1 MATMHAVRF
10 SAYGGPGTLE
20 YCTVEQTKPAPGEIS
35 VEVTA
40 IGVNPADHKF
50 RSGALSGHRPK
61 ALPLIPGMDV
71 AGHVTELGEGVTR
84 FSRGDRVFGMLPP
97 SRLGGY
103 AEFATG
109 SAGFFAPVPDTLDMV
124 LAAALPTPG
133 LTGVEMI
140 DDDLNVTL
148 GDRVLVIGA
157 LGGVGRAAV
166 FAARRRGATVTAAVR
181 TGRTGEASAADTV
194 IETGEACHVE
204 FDAICDTVGGEI
216 AAVYYSN
223 LKSGGVFCSV
233 STNRLP
239 SPTRDD
245 IVVRNFVCYPDV
257 QKLAELAVAAASGFD
272 FTGPLETLPL
282 SAASAA
288 HTRLEAGE
296 RKKFALVPRG
306 E

>member
-1 MATMHAVRF
+1 MASVTWPNISTVDADKLNAARRQAHNAVHWLVRLAN
-10 SAYGGPGTLE
+10 SYTEPGDVSGQAPL
-20 YCTVEQTKPAPGEIS
+20 VWDASDNVIMTKPFLDKYS
-35 VEVTA
+35 VELRV
-40 IGVNPADHKF
+40 GPLEMQF
-50 RSGALSGHRPK
+50 R
-61 ALPLIPGMDV
+61 
-71 AGHVTELGEGVTR
+71 EG
-84 FSRGDRVFGMLPP
+84 GK
-97 SRLGGY
+97 
-103 AEFATG
+103 
-109 SAGFFAPVPDTLDMV
+109 PVPHTLDLV
-124 LAAALPTPG
+124 LAASLPTPG

-239 SPTRDD
+239 PPTRDD

-272 FTGPLETLPL
+272 FTGPLDTLPL

-296 RKKFALVPRG
+296 RKKFVLSPGASNAALASP
-306 E
+306 